1 MKFID
6 AHRDDT
12 VSVSS
17 GEVVPFGVEPICEVL
32 CEQGLPIA
40 PQSYYAAVKRPPS
53 ARAVRDEELKV
64 DIRRVFEDN
73 YGLYGAR
80 KVWRQL
86 HREGPKVARCTV
98 ERLMGDLGLAG
109 VVRGATKRTTQADPD
124 AARAPDL
131 VDRQFVAAR
140 PDQLWVVDFT
150 YVATCSGFVYVAFCL
165 DVFSRKIVGWRTNA
179 HLTEQTRPL
188 WAPEMPLHGACAG
201 GGGMIRSSR
210 WR

>member
-1 MKFID
+1 VKFID

-53 ARAVRDEELKV
+53 ARAVRDEELTV

-80 KVWRQL
+80 KVGRHM
-86 HREGPKVARCTV
+86 HREGTEVARCTV
-98 ERLMGDLGLAG
+98 ERLRGDLGLAG
-109 VVRGATKRTTQADPD
+109 RARREQAHHESRPGR
-124 AARAPDL
+124 AAG
-131 VDRQFVAAR
+131 
-140 PDQLWVVDFT
+140 T
-150 YVATCSGFVYVAFCL
+150 
-165 DVFSRKIVGWRTNA
+165 
-179 HLTEQTRPL
+179 
-188 WAPEMPLHGACAG
+188 
-201 GGGMIRSSR
+201 
-210 WR
+210 